1 MLQTDPIFSGSAK
14 ISGSLLVNGL
24 DVTLGAPTDFSN
36 LQNKPTLVSS
46 SLQVLPQGSV
56 SSSAQINLSLA
67 NGTAATATSA
77 SYATSTPTATLANT
91 AYNNYV
97 QSGSIKFWSGHQAAY
112 NAISASADPNTIY
125 FVH

>member
-1 MLQTDPIFSGSAK
+1 MLQTDPIFSGSAQ
-14 ISGSLLVNGL
+14 ISGSLTVNGL

-46 SLQVLPQGSV
+46 SLQVLPPGSV
-56 SSSAQINLSLA
+56 SSSAQINISQA
-67 NGTAATATSA
+67 TGTAATATSA
-77 SYATSTPTATLANT
+77 SYATTATLTNT
-91 AYNNYV
+91 AYNNYA

>member
-1 MLQTDPIFSGSAK
+1 MLQTDPIFSGSAQ
-14 ISGSLLVNGL
+14 ISGSLIVNGL

-46 SLQVLPQGSV
+46 SLQVIPSNLV
-56 SSSAQINLSLA
+56 SSSAQINISQA
-67 NGTAATATSA
+67 TGTAANATSA
-77 SYATSTPTATLANT
+77 SYATLTTTATLANT
-91 AYNNYV
+91 TYNNYV

-112 NAISASADPNTIY
+112 NAISASADPGTIY